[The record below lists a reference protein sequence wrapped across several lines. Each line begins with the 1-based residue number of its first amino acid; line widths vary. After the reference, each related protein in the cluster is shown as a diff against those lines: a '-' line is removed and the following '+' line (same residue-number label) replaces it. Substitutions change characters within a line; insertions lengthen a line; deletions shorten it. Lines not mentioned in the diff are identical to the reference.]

1 VGDHGARHLSPLFER
16 RLVRWDDRA
25 GAYRLNLDDGFR
37 TILKELM
44 QQFLQL
50 LDDPDAPVLH
60 RVFPPAYS
68 DPGDVERQD
77 EYRRLMMED
86 LVERRRL
93 ECQMVL
99 DLAGEKT
106 LSEEQLLAWSR
117 SINGLRLVIGTYLD
131 VSEDDEPRLPQ
142 TAEESAYQFLSLM
155 LEEAVDA
162 MSGRVGP

>member
-1 VGDHGARHLSPLFER
+1 M
-16 RLVRWDDRA
+16 VRWDGRA
-25 GAYRLNLDDGFR
+25 EAYRLNMEEGFR

-44 QQFLQL
+44 QHFLDL
-50 LDDPDAPVLH
+50 LGDPDAPVLH

-68 DPGDVERQD
+68 DPADVERQD

-86 LVERRRL
+86 LVERRRA

-117 SINGLRLVIGTYLD
+117 SINGLRLVLGTFLD
-131 VSEDDEPRLPQ
+131 VSEDDEPRPPQ
-142 TAEESAYQFLSLM
+142 TPEESAYHFLSYL
-155 LEEAVDA
+155 LEEAVEA
-162 MSGRVGP
+162 MSERAGS